1 MPKVM
6 PATKNA
12 RRFYR
17 HTFDMH
23 YEGIGSVML
32 HTLVLNPEDMAQE
45 EPARATVT
53 PTLGGAYVTDF
64 GTGLTSVVLSGTTG
78 YMKRTTAEGA
88 EVDGRTEFFKFRL
101 EVYRRFISN
110 NEPKLHLYWY
120 NWEDDEYYEIQPQSF
135 RLQRNKSEPLLYR
148 YEFRFICTRQ
158 LLRDKFTN
166 LVQYLQN
173 NPNTRQMVNEL
184 GKSGSAINEIM
195 SKLTGGS

>member
-1 MPKVM
+1 MPEIM
-6 PATKNA
+6 PATRNA

-17 HTFDMH
+17 HTFDLQ
-23 YEGIGSVML
+23 YDGVGSTML
-32 HTLVLNPEDMAQE
+32 HTLVINPDDAAQD
-45 EPARATVT
+45 EPARVTVT

-64 GTGLTSVVLSGTTG
+64 GTGLKTVTLSGTTG
-78 YMKRTTAEGA
+78 YQKRTSAEGV
-88 EVDGRTEFFKFRL
+88 EVDGRTEFLLFRA
-101 EVYRRFISN
+101 EVYRRFIAS

-148 YEFRFICTRQ
+148 YEFRFTCLRQ
-158 LLRDKFTN
+158 LMKDKFTN
-166 LVQYLQN
+166 LVEYLQA
-173 NPNTRQMVNEL
+173 NPSTRSMVTEL